1 MNDKMYLKIGE
12 RLKEIR
18 VSREL
23 SLDAAASL
31 TGVSKPMLG
40 QIERGKSSP
49 TINTLWKISTGLKIP
64 ISFFCQN
71 TSADYSIA
79 EKSFSEIISEEN
91 GQMRAYA
98 IFPFSP
104 SVGMEIFLIEFDSG
118 VIHKS
123 PPHADGVEEYIFIAR
138 GTLNININ
146 NENIILTEDKFLR
159 FKANVP
165 HIYRNPSDECCI
177 AYNMI
182 FYNEY

>member
-1 MNDKMYLKIGE
+1 MNDKTHLKIGE

-18 VSREL
+18 MSRGL
-23 SLDAAASL
+23 SLDAAASV

-40 QIERGKSSP
+40 QIEHGKSSP

-64 ISFFCQN
+64 ISSFCRN
-71 TSADYSIA
+71 PSTEYSIA
-79 EKSFSEIISEEN
+79 EKSFSEMISEEN

-104 SVGMEIFLIEFDSG
+104 SAGMEIFLIEFDPG

-123 PPHADGVEEYIFIAR
+123 PPHTDGVEEYIFIAR
-138 GTLNININ
+138 GKLNITVN
-146 NENIILTEDKFLR
+146 NEIIVLAEDKSLR